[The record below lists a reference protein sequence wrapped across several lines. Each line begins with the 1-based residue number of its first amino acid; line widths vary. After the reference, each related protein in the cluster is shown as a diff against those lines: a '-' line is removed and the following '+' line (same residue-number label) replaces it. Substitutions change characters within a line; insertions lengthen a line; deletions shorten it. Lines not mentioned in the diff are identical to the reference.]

1 MSSYHSITIVLKKD
15 VSDEGIEVLL
25 SAVRLLSPV
34 LSAEANVV
42 NFDETYVAEERVK
55 KDLRQKLFKVLE

>member
-25 SAVRLLSPV
+25 SAIRLLSPV

-42 NFDETYVAEERVK
+42 NFDEQYVAEERVK
-55 KDLRQKLFKVLE
+55 RDLRQKLFKVLE